1 MLLPKS
7 WLVNDH
13 IDHVHDVICA
23 YLKALDTVSC
33 MSASSVSIAKYTEP
47 ANFTKEMIAP
57 DCKEWKDACDS
68 KKSTPFWVWGTV
80 YFVVQA
86 FALVRT
92 K

>member
-7 WLVNDH
+7 WFVKEH
-13 IDHVHDVICA
+13 IDHVNDVICA
-23 YLKALDTVSC
+23 YLEALDTVSC
-33 MSASSVSIAKYTEP
+33 MSVSSVSIAKYTET

-57 DCKEWKDACDS
+57 DCKEWKDVCDS
-68 KKSTPFWVWGTV
+68 KKSTPLWVWGTV
-80 YFVVQA
+80 HFVVQA